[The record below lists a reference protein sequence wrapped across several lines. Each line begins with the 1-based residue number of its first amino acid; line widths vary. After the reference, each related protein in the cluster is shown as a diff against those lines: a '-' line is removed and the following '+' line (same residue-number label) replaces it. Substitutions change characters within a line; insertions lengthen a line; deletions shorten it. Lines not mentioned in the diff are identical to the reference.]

1 MAKTPNI
8 SKTQIPPQTPQVS
21 VRPQNCIQ
29 GAATTRQTSGAVPS
43 NSRGTLQ
50 HGTSTHLCRR
60 PLDGDASAQVV
71 EAFPHTDCTCG
82 VRRQNYDLI
91 AEMPLRPLSG
101 DPSFQDWRCC
111 KNRTTQHATRAVT
124 HTPTILQPSQ
134 LIFLDSEPKCHETA
148 GFRLTDRQK
157 TSITRMSMP
166 SGLNGKDTKQT
177 SQSPSL

>member
-101 DPSFQDWRCC
+101 DPSFQDWRCWRKHTTCNTGRHTPPQFCNHRCC

-124 HTPTILQPSQ
+124 HPHNFATIA
-134 LIFLDSEPKCHETA
+134 IDFF
-148 GFRLTDRQK
+148 GF
-157 TSITRMSMP
+157 
-166 SGLNGKDTKQT
+166 
-177 SQSPSL
+177 